1 MIQIREVRKQHK
13 LSQMELAKKVNVST
27 PFISEI
33 EKGKKQPSLKTL
45 KKLAAALNCTIDEL
59 VNGETSPGSGATPR
73 KEDR

>member
-1 MIQIREVRKQHK
+1 MILLREVRKQRK

-45 KKLAAALNCTIDEL
+45 QKLAAALNCTIDEL
-59 VNGETSPGSGATPR
+59 VNGEE
-73 KEDR
+73 KQN